1 MFFKIGIENHGDV
14 ADENPPQQGGAEH
27 AAIEVDEAVGNKG
40 GEPRDFR
47 RERLVEND
55 AELALNF
62 TGVQNAVAQNAAND
76 RAAEQIVIAQ
86 AIAAHGGDAAALDTF
101 APEIARLAPFISDGL
116 VDLEGGVLRTSLLG
130 RIFIR
135 NIAMVFDP
143 YLEKQ
148 KLESRPLFSKTL

>member
-1 MFFKIGIENHGDV
+1 MGVSAISGV
-14 ADENPPQQGGAEH
+14 GGCYAQNDRNVE
-27 AAIEVDEAVGNKG
+27 DY
-40 GEPRDFR
+40 
-47 RERLVEND
+47 RERVERRGIATMRGYRLHD
-55 AELALNF
+55 DDLLRR
-62 TGVQNAVAQNAAND
+62 TVISRILCHGVLHASEIE
-76 RAAEQIVIAQ
+76 REFGIVFDQ
-86 AIAAHGGDAAALDTF
+86 TF

-116 VDLEGGVLRTSLLG
+116 VDLDGGVIRTSLLG